1 MPNYDLSSKI
11 SLTNT
16 LSRVV
21 VVLVIVLGLA
31 NLVLTN
37 LIVTDGVRLN
47 SIIEKT
53 NLLAKEN
60 QELQAIL
67 ANSKSLAS
75 VESKA
80 EILGFVAT
88 KNITTIN
95 SIDVVAQIPNQ

>member
-1 MPNYDLSSKI
+1 VPNYDLSSKI

-21 VVLVIVLGLA
+21 IVLVIVLGLA

-75 VESKA
+75 VESEA
-80 EILGFVAT
+80 ENLGFVPT

-95 SIDVVAQIPNQ
+95 PIDVVAQIPNQ